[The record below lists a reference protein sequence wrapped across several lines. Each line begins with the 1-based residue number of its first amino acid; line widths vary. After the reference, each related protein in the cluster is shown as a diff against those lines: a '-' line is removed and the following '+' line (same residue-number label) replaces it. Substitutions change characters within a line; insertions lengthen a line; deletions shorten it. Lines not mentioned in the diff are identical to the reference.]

1 MHSAAKSCR
10 ARRGCWLVNIDLRL
24 VGRDSS
30 ISQLEGSAC
39 PPTTLVWGLD
49 ASVRRETAHLSKWH
63 RAIRAGSSGPKK
75 ASFNQH
81 EGVSLYSYLVLSSQ
95 AVATSSEQ
103 LYTTLELCT
112 AVAHD

>member
-1 MHSAAKSCR
+1 MPPDDSGVGPGRIR
-10 ARRGCWLVNIDLRL
+10 ATRNRP
-24 VGRDSS
+24 S
-30 ISQLEGSAC
+30 
-39 PPTTLVWGLD
+39 
-49 ASVRRETAHLSKWH
+49 SKWQQSTKG
-63 RAIRAGSSGPKK
+63 RLQRRQKPASIR
-75 ASFNQH
+75 H